1 MWLLPPIRQYRGK
14 YFYFFLLLG
23 LEGLSTLL
31 FVKLQ
36 VNLFKVYNIANI
48 ILILTLT
55 DTTSI
60 RKYWYLFLIS
70 LAAVLFINQ
79 TSDMELIILAKITM
93 QVVIFYIFLRD
104 AATDYY
110 KNNSLKVSFIIIL
123 LYEITLLLK
132 SYISVRNI
140 YASIFFYE
148 ITTAFESFI
157 AIFFTIYKVEKSP
170 SIKLGLGPKKREKLN

>member
-1 MWLLPPIRQYRGK
+1 MWLLPPVRQYRGK

-23 LEGLSTLL
+23 LEGLSTIL
-31 FVKLQ
+31 FSHLH

-110 KNNSLKVSFIIIL
+110 KNNSLRVSFIILL

-140 YASIFFYE
+140 YANIFFYE

-157 AIFFTIYKVEKSP
+157 AIFFTIYKVEESP
-170 SIKLGLGPKKREKLN
+170 SIKLALISKK